1 MTEGCVFGVPS
12 RKHPGYNSGAVVA
25 KPARFFP
32 NRVIIS
38 MSSPSPVSAADL
50 RPTRT
55 RYWVIVFAIAIAV
68 VQYIDRVAI
77 SQAKGDVARDM
88 NFSDAQMGAIF
99 AAFAM
104 SYALFEI
111 PTGWLGDKIGARKVL
126 VRVVLWWSFF
136 TAATGWAWSYASM
149 WVTRFLFG
157 AGEAGCF
164 PNLTKAFSMW
174 LPKDE
179 RTRAQSLMWMG
190 ARWGG
195 AFTPVLVVTVMAFV
209 SWRVAFQIFAALGV
223 VWAIVFWLWF
233 RDNPRDHK
241 GVNSAELALIE
252 KNSDRGAGHAGVPWS
267 KLATSKSMWFLWGQ
281 YFCLSYGWYFF
292 VTWLPDY
299 LNTSGRPILSNQFLN
314 WLASQMEGTVRP
326 DLIQPLLKAVLAGVP
341 LFFGGFGSLVAG
353 LITGRLLARGARV
366 VVVRRSFGMLG
377 FIGASALL
385 MTSFYVKDPLLAML
399 AMGLASFFNDLTMPG
414 SWASCMDIGGKFA
427 GTVSGSMNMMGNF
440 GGMVGPFAVGTILAA
455 TTLTTATGTTKN
467 WELVFA
473 ISSAIYFLGAICW
486 LFIDPVT
493 PLEGAKEAK
502 S

>member
-1 MTEGCVFGVPS
+1 
-12 RKHPGYNSGAVVA
+12 
-25 KPARFFP
+25 
-32 NRVIIS
+32 
-38 MSSPSPVSAADL
+38 MSPDSPLSATAGQ

-55 RYWVIVFAIAIAV
+55 RYMVVVFAIVLAV
-68 VQYIDRVAI
+68 IQYIDRVAI
-77 SQAKGDVARDM
+77 SQAKGEVAKDM
-88 NFSDAQMGAIF
+88 NFSDTQMGYIF
-99 AAFAM
+99 SAFAM

-136 TAATGWAWSYASM
+136 TAATGWAWSFVSM
-149 WVTRFLFG
+149 WITRFLFG

-164 PNLTKAFSMW
+164 PNLTKAFSTW

-209 SWRVAFQIFAALGV
+209 SWRTAFQIFASLGV
-223 VWAIVFWLWF
+223 VWAVVFWLWY

-241 GVNSAELALIE
+241 SVNAAELELLKENEHTA
-252 KNSDRGAGHAGVPWS
+252 DGHGGMPWRE
-267 KLATSKSMWFLWGQ
+267 LVTRPSMWLLWGQ

-299 LNTSGRPILSNQFLN
+299 LNTSGRPILSNQFLG
-314 WLASQMEGTVRP
+314 WLAAQMDGTVRA

-341 LFFGGFGSLVAG
+341 LFFGGFGSLFAG
-353 LITGRLLARGARV
+353 LIASRLIAGGSNV
-366 VVVRRSFGMLG
+366 VSVRRTFG
-377 FIGASALL
+377 FIGFAGASGLL
-385 MTSFYVKDPLLAML
+385 MTSFYIKDPLLAML
-399 AMGLASFFNDLTMPG
+399 AMGMASFCNDLTMPG
-414 SWASCMDIGGKFA
+414 SWATCMDVGGKYA

-440 GGMVGPFAVGTILAA
+440 GGMVGPTVVGLVLAA
-455 TTLTTATGTTKN
+455 TTVTTTAGVTTKN

-473 ISSAIYFLGAICW
+473 ISSGVYFLGALFW

-493 PLEGAKEAK
+493 PLEKARARA
-502 S
+502 